1 MSIAFISFSCNK
13 NDDQVTPPSKQPPQT
28 TTSTTTSTTPSTA
41 TKTFVTTWSK
51 LEVRFTK
58 GHSHGYFHGNPDYP
72 VKYLKTVQHFYF
84 NNVNGVPTPDANN
97 PTAIRWEGADV
108 IPEEHH
114 NEAGGEHHDDEDE
127 DEDHDH
133 NHQHNAGVSLYGIE
147 LIFYDASGKRIN
159 AMLSTDNNPNHYQ
172 FFFVANNF
180 VAVASNT
187 TVPTQAEALSY
198 KYRDTNPEELYIK
211 GGEYDKKPN
220 EPKGVLRQ
228 EQIGLKGFFE
238 VKRTYINF
246 DLQIVLGVFE
256 TKPANLTYDMLPK
269 DKVLEVK
276 IPIHIYTDILKE
288 YNLVDD
294 AVREFGVSRAE
305 IIKDQ
310 DDILASNL
318 SPESSG
324 TFL

>member
-1 MSIAFISFSCNK
+1 MKKIYNLLKYTLLVVVLATVFTACSKEDEPTSF
-13 NDDQVTPPSKQPPQT
+13 
-28 TTSTTTSTTPSTA
+28 A
-41 TKTFVTTWSK
+41 WSR

-97 PTAIRWEGADV
+97 PTAIRWEGTDV

-127 DEDHDH
+127 DEDHH
-133 NHQHNAGVSLYGIE
+133 HHSNAGVSLYGVE
-147 LIFYDASGKRIN
+147 LIFYDKNGNRVNTQLTTGEAAKR
-159 AMLSTDNNPNHYQ
+159 YQ
-172 FFFVANNF
+172 FFFIANNF

-187 TVPTQAEALSY
+187 TVPTQAEALNY
-198 KYRDTNPEELYIK
+198 KYRDTNPEDLYIK
-211 GGEYDKKPN
+211 GGAGIDKNPN
-220 EPKGVLRQ
+220 APKGVLRQ

-246 DLQIVLGVFE
+246 DLQIVLGIFA
-256 TKPANLTYDMLPK
+256 TKPADLAYNTVPNNKILD
-269 DKVLEVK
+269 VK

-288 YNLVDD
+288 GNLVED
-294 AVREFGVSRAE
+294 AMREFGVSKEE
-305 IIKDQ
+305 IEKDQ
-310 DDILASNL
+310 DDILHSNL

>member
-1 MSIAFISFSCNK
+1 MKNIYQFLKYTFLLVVMATAFSACSKDDEPTTFS
-13 NDDQVTPPSKQPPQT
+13 
-28 TTSTTTSTTPSTA
+28 
-41 TKTFVTTWSK
+41 WSR

-84 NNVNGVPTPDANN
+84 DNINGVPTPAANN

-108 IPEEHH
+108 VVED
-114 NEAGGEHHDDEDE
+114 HHDDEDE
-127 DEDHDH
+127 EEHH
-133 NHQHNAGVSLYGIE
+133 HHSNAGVSLYGVE
-147 LIFYDASGKRIN
+147 LIFYDKNGNRVNTQLTTGEAAKR
-159 AMLSTDNNPNHYQ
+159 YQ
-172 FFFVANNF
+172 FFFIANNF

-187 TVPTQAEALSY
+187 TVPTQAEALNY

-211 GGEYDKKPN
+211 GGAGIDKNPN
-220 EPKGVLRQ
+220 APKGVLRQ

-246 DLQIVLGVFE
+246 DLRIILGYFSS
-256 TKPANLTYDMLPK
+256 KPADLAYNTVPNNKILD
-269 DKVLEVK
+269 VK
-276 IPIHIYTDILKE
+276 IPIHIYHDIIAEDKQIE
-288 YNLVDD
+288 D
-294 AVREFGVSRAE
+294 AVREFGVSKAE
-305 IIKDQ
+305 IEKDQ
-310 DDILASNL
+310 DDILDSDL

>member
-1 MSIAFISFSCNK
+1 MKKIYNLLKYTLLVAVLATAFTACSKEDEPTSF
-13 NDDQVTPPSKQPPQT
+13 
-28 TTSTTTSTTPSTA
+28 A
-41 TKTFVTTWSK
+41 WSR

-97 PTAIRWEGADV
+97 PTAIRWEGTDV

-127 DEDHDH
+127 DEDHH
-133 NHQHNAGVSLYGIE
+133 HHSNAGVSLYGVE
-147 LIFYDASGKRIN
+147 LIFYDKNGNRVNTQLTTGEAAKR
-159 AMLSTDNNPNHYQ
+159 YQ
-172 FFFVANNF
+172 FFFIANNF

-211 GGEYDKKPN
+211 GGAGIDKNPN
-220 EPKGVLRQ
+220 APKGVLRQ

-246 DLQIVLGVFE
+246 DLQIVLGIFAAKSADLAYNTVPNN
-256 TKPANLTYDMLPK
+256 KILD
-269 DKVLEVK
+269 VK

-288 YNLVDD
+288 YNLVED
-294 AVREFGVSRAE
+294 AMREFGVSKEE
-305 IIKDQ
+305 IEKDQ
-310 DDILASNL
+310 SDILHSNL